1 MAGGAT
7 AATPLLVDGASG
19 LVLLSDA
26 DDAVATTAPPRGA
39 FAKRAVPG
47 VSPGEGDETLAR
59 YDEATFPSMT
69 TWVQLKLKYAAV
81 PSYEQSGCHHRPTKN
96 WWTWLTW
103 QD

>member
-59 YDEATFPSMT
+59 YDEAKFPSMT

-81 PSYEQSGCHHRPTKN
+81 PSYEQSGCHHRPT
-96 WWTWLTW
+96 
-103 QD
+103 